1 MMIKQKILTETRL
14 EEGALDELTEMNPQF
29 VLVFSSIKFLHD
41 PDFVSALRAAFA
53 GAALVG
59 CSTAG
64 EVCMDG
70 VVEGS
75 CVITAV
81 RFGGDARVRLVEAYI
96 PDMAGSRPAGDHVGR
111 ILAEPDLRAVLLFG
125 KGLDINGSAL
135 IDGIAA
141 QVGADVPVSGGLAGD
156 DGAFVTTLTL
166 SSNGISVDGAVA
178 VGFYGDDLIVGHGS
192 SGGWSPFGPVH
203 RVTSCDGNIL
213 YELDGEPA
221 LAVYKRHLESS
232 AYLLPS
238 SGLQFPFEMLRSDR
252 SPAGLVR
259 AVLGVDEERG
269 SLIFAGDIYPD
280 GYLRLMHAA
289 TDELVDGA
297 AQAAR
302 LACRNLPEPRG
313 EGLAI
318 LVSCVGRK
326 MLMGRRAGSEIEAV
340 SRVLGKKAAI
350 AGFYS
355 YGEIG
360 PFSTTNDCML
370 HNQSMT
376 VTYLSEY

>member
-1 MMIKQKILTETRL
+1 
-14 EEGALDELTEMNPQF
+14 
-29 VLVFSSIKFLHD
+29 
-41 PDFVSALRAAFA
+41 
-53 GAALVG
+53 
-59 CSTAG
+59 
-64 EVCMDG
+64 
-70 VVEGS
+70 
-75 CVITAV
+75 
-81 RFGGDARVRLVEAYI
+81 
-96 PDMAGSRPAGDHVGR
+96 
-111 ILAEPDLRAVLLFG
+111 
-125 KGLDINGSAL
+125 
-135 IDGIAA
+135 
-141 QVGADVPVSGGLAGD
+141 
-156 DGAFVTTLTL
+156 
-166 SSNGISVDGAVA
+166 
-178 VGFYGDDLIVGHGS
+178 
-192 SGGWSPFGPVH
+192 
-203 RVTSCDGNIL
+203 
-213 YELDGEPA
+213 
-221 LAVYKRHLESS
+221 
-232 AYLLPS
+232 
-238 SGLQFPFEMLRSDR
+238 
-252 SPAGLVR
+252 VR

-269 SLIFAGDIYPD
+269 SLIFAGDIYSD

-326 MLMGRRAGSEIEAV
+326 MVMGCRAGSEIEAV
-340 SRVLGKKAAI
+340 SRVLGSKAAI

>member
-1 MMIKQKILTETRL
+1 MIKQKILTEARL
-14 EEGALDELTEMNPQF
+14 EEGALDELTEMDPQF
-29 VLVFSSIKFLHD
+29 VLVFSCIKFLHD
-41 PDFVSALRAAFA
+41 ADLVSALRDAFA

-70 VVEGS
+70 VAEGS

-96 PDMAGSRPAGDHVGR
+96 PDMTDSRAAGDHVGR
-111 ILAEPDLRAVLLFG
+111 SLAEPDLRAVLLFG

-156 DGAFVTTLTL
+156 DGAFVGTLTL
-166 SSNGISVDGAVA
+166 SSSGISVDGVVA
-178 VGFYGDDLIVGHGS
+178 VGLYGDDLIVGHGS
-192 SGGWSPFGPVH
+192 FGGWSSFGPVH
-203 RVTSCDGNIL
+203 KVTGCEGNTL
-213 YELDGEPA
+213 YELDGQPA
-221 LAVYKRHLESS
+221 LTVYKRYLESS
-232 AYLLPS
+232 ANLLPA
-238 SGLQFPFEMLRSDR
+238 SGLLFPFEMLRNDR
-252 SPAGLVR
+252 SPDGLMR
-259 AVLGVDEERG
+259 AVLGVDEERE
-269 SLIFAGDIYPD
+269 SLTLAGDIYSD

-289 TDELVDGA
+289 TDQLVGGA

-302 LACRNLPEPRG
+302 LACRSLPEPRG
-313 EGLAI
+313 EALAI
-318 LVSCVGRK
+318 LVSCIGRK
-326 MLMGRRAGSEIEAV
+326 MVMGGRAGSEIEAV
-340 SRVLGKKAAI
+340 SRVLGSKAAI